1 MAFNGTEGGAISIEH
16 ASEMTAAY
24 RSENPEGRLGLFM
37 GKEVLLSIL
46 NQTGCKGIRVYFA
59 KDIAHN
65 ENELVFVGADA
76 NENDMLTIV
85 ADNGFPCPSR
95 CGSKNPL
102 NC

>member
-1 MAFNGTEGGAISIEH
+1 MAFNGTEGGPISIQT

-46 NQTGCKGIRVYFA
+46 NQTGCQGIRVYFA
-59 KDIAHN
+59 KDIHTN

-76 NENDMLTIV
+76 NEDDMLSKI
-85 ADNGFPCPSR
+85 ADMGFPCPLR
-95 CGSKNPL
+95 CSSKNPL
-102 NC
+102 NS